1 MPYQTTPL
9 ANLMPGTDYQNALE
23 LALRKLRSRD
33 RFEKEVR
40 VFLSEFTPDTV
51 DRVIEFLKDRRI
63 IDDTKTTQT
72 LIERHTGKR
81 LVGIERLRAELM
93 ERGAPEETI
102 DAVLGASNSDERLK
116 MLEALSAK
124 FTPAD
129 SRVKAA
135 RFLFSRGF
143 PDEEIESVLDRF
155 FGT

>member
-1 MPYQTTPL
+1 
-9 ANLMPGTDYQNALE
+9 
-23 LALRKLRSRD
+23 
-33 RFEKEVR
+33 
-40 VFLSEFTPDTV
+40 
-51 DRVIEFLKDRRI
+51 
-63 IDDTKTTQT
+63 
-72 LIERHTGKR
+72 
-81 LVGIERLRAELM
+81 M